1 MKTYIAEGVLC
12 DYSCGLVAISARGKK
27 HAKKIIDKEFSEEIA
42 EEIKNAL
49 VELKAGEMVHVYGG
63 G

>member
-12 DYSCGLVAISARGKK
+12 DWSCGLVVISARGKK
-27 HAKKIIDKEFSEEIA
+27 HAKKIIDKEFSEESA
-42 EEIKNAL
+42 EEIKAVL
-49 VELKAGEMVHVYGG
+49 VELKAGELAFTYGG

>member
-12 DYSCGLVAISARGKK
+12 DYTCGLVAISARGKK
-27 HAKKIIDKEFSEEIA
+27 HAKKIIDKEFSEEDA
-42 EEIKNAL
+42 QEIKDVL
-49 VELKAGEMVHVYGG
+49 VELKAGELAFTYGG

>member
-12 DYSCGLVAISARGKK
+12 DWSCGLVAVSARGMN
-27 HAKKIIDKEFSEEIA
+27 HAKKIIDKEFSEENA
-42 EEIKNAL
+42 QEIKDAL
-49 VELKAGEMVHVYGG
+49 VELKAGEIVSSYGG